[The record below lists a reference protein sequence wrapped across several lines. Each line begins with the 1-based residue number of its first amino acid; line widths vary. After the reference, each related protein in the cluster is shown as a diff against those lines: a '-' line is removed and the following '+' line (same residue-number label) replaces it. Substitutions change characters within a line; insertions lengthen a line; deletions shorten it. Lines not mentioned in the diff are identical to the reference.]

1 MHMATTTG
9 IAVGQ
14 TIVLDIEQT
23 SVTRYVALAD
33 TAGGF
38 ALPDPSSRS
47 SDRHFVGLAFPGV
60 TAVPAL
66 IFYRTRHTGTP
77 RFSVRI
83 NEASLTQYTFT
94 DADPP
99 ERSWHE
105 IIPATL
111 RDGPTLRAQNNELI
125 FGIGIQDSSDTV
137 VIGDV
142 AIFYTS
148 NELTIK
154 VPIVLTTKA

>member
-1 MHMATTTG
+1 MA
-9 IAVGQ
+9 A
-14 TIVLDIEQT
+14 TIIGTSQSLVLEQT

-38 ALPDPSSRS
+38 ALPDPSSGS
-47 SDRHFVGLAFPGV
+47 SDRQFFIAFPGV
-60 TAVPAL
+60 TAVPAV
-66 IFYRTRHTGTP
+66 IYYRTRHTGRP

-83 NEASLTQYTFT
+83 NAASLTQFTFT

-99 ERSWHE
+99 ERCWHE
-105 IIPATL
+105 IIPATQVN
-111 RDGPTLRAQNNELI
+111 RPTLQAQNNELI
-125 FGIGIQDSSDTV
+125 FGIGIEDRSDSL

-142 AIFYTS
+142 VIFYTS

-154 VPIVLTTKA
+154 VPIVITTAPS